1 MEHLPRNTTTTWS
14 TGKTALTRIIPPQ
27 VDLSMDR
34 SSSRSS
40 HNTSIEDEGVNLADE
55 DRLVG
60 SLPSFE
66 DNVLVEDQQDEDDYV
81 EDDDDDYVSR
91 KSSSTA
97 LSPIQ
102 EGPGLEA

>member
-1 MEHLPRNTTTTWS
+1 M
-14 TGKTALTRIIPPQ
+14 
-27 VDLSMDR
+27 
-34 SSSRSS
+34 
-40 HNTSIEDEGVNLADE
+40 NLADE
-55 DRLVG
+55 DRLG
-60 SLPSFE
+60 GCLPSFE

-91 KSSSTA
+91 KSSRTA